1 MKSSYGSSLLYQL
14 AQTNDSLHIRGFGS
28 TFFIAFKKY
37 IGHCAIMKLPV
48 GPQRCLKNK
57 KRAMRST
64 GWYVLDAFVIGLSKD
79 AREMLVDGPSL

>member
-14 AQTNDSLHIRGFGS
+14 AQPNASPHISGS
-28 TFFIAFKKY
+28 IFFIAFKKY

-57 KRAMRST
+57 KRLWDPQADMC
-64 GWYVLDAFVIGLSKD
+64 
-79 AREMLVDGPSL
+79 